1 MTITPNPDVTLNQ
14 FMDVFINEFIP
25 EYEKNF
31 PGLTLKVLKG
41 NRGENENR
49 ISMLLFDT
57 VATRDKYWPT
67 KDENSELAQ
76 KAIDNMQPTID
87 LPWGSETF
95 ISKWYG
101 NLVCLSLPSESPIKA
116 LSFLKHIEGEK
127 FRRIRDDGEPGE
139 TFVFER
145 NSRGEIISY
154 VQHNNYSRKIK

>member
-14 FMDVFINEFIP
+14 FMDVFMNEFIP

-49 ISMLLFDT
+49 ISMLFMFDT

-76 KAIDNMQPTID
+76 KAIDKMQPTIEK
-87 LPWGSETF
+87 LRKLGSWASVHTD
-95 ISKWYG
+95 W
-101 NLVCLSLPSESPIKA
+101 V
-116 LSFLKHIEGEK
+116 
-127 FRRIRDDGEPGE
+127 
-139 TFVFER
+139 
-145 NSRGEIISY
+145 
-154 VQHNNYSRKIK
+154 VQ